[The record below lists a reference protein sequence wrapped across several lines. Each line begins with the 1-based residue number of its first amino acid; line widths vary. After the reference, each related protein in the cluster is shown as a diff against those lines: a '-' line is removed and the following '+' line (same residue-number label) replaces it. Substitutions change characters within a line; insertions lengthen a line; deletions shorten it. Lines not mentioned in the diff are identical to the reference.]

1 MTILIRDRA
10 LEDKVVEVIEPLD
23 TVKLTYDQVNGE
35 EDLRLVFVKTDWPN
49 YSGVEVSQIHK
60 LYFGDYLNSED
71 QIITVLH
78 KVRQSTDIGRKVL
91 EDVKVIRNCKQCPVY
106 EVLDDEITQ
115 LIQKRLENQIQD
127 DNTDTSTEGGTSS

>member
-71 QIITVLH
+71 QTITVLH

-115 LIQKRLENQIQD
+115 LIQKRLDNQIQD